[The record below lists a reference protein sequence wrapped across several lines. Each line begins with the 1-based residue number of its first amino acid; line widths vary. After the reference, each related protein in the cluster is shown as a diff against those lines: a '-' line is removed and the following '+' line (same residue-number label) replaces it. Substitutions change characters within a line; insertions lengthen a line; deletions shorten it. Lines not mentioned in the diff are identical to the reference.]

1 MHFMIVVPIKV
12 REVFVITK
20 SRYLA
25 FIDKTNIMA
34 DYGRL
39 ILGHIHALY
48 HTLTQNQK
56 QETT

>member
-1 MHFMIVVPIKV
+1 MIVVLIKV

-20 SRYLA
+20 SRHLA

-48 HTLTQNQK
+48 YTLTQNQK
-56 QETT
+56 QEMT